1 MQKECVICG
10 HPYPEEHHIIYRGQQ
25 AALISCP
32 HNKLYLCYEHHRGN
46 KSPHMDRRI
55 DLKYKRQLQLKL
67 ESLFNHK
74 ECYSEE
80 EVKRILLIPKKDV
93 RKLLKPLTLTSFG
106 GEVGYHRNDVIR
118 QALGGRNY

>member
-10 HPYPEEHHIIYRGQQ
+10 HPYPEEHHIVFRGQQ

-32 HNKLYLCYEHHRGN
+32 HNKVYLCYEHHRGN
-46 KSPHMDRRI
+46 KSPHMDRDI
-55 DLKYKRQLQLKL
+55 DLKYKRQFQLKL
-67 ESLFNHK
+67 EGLFNHK

-80 EVKRILLIPKKDV
+80 EVKRILLISKKDV
-93 RKLLKPLTLTSFG
+93 RKLLKPLTLKIV
-106 GEVGYHRNDVIR
+106 GENVGYYRKDIIR